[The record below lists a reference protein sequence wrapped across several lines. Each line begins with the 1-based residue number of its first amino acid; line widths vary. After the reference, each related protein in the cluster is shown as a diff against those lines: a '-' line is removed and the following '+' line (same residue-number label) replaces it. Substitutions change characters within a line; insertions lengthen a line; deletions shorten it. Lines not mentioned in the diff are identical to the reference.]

1 MKNKKI
7 YLDMFLNIFAAGVP
21 IVVLQ
26 LIIYPMVSRRL
37 EPETYGM
44 MISIY
49 AFIILVQDSFGK
61 SINNIRLINSD
72 EKENRKG
79 DYNIVLTV
87 FIVLSIIIT
96 AIGLLYYNS
105 QAEIDSVSSALII
118 ITSIF
123 FMIDSYLI
131 VYFRI
136 RLNYTAILVNAVL
149 MSAGFLVGYAIYLK
163 TGKWIYIFF
172 IGHLVCFVY
181 LMKSTG
187 LYREPFKKTSR
198 YKSIIRDTTLLM
210 FSMFLSQGMTQADK
224 LLLYPLLGGAT
235 LSIYYTAS
243 LAGKVLSLAT
253 GPVNS
258 VILSYIAGRDHLSRS
273 LFKKYMLLSFVSCS
287 LISIAILV
295 LSRPVLGFLFPRYV
309 DDAMAIIPYTTAN
322 IFFFVLAGMLTPIVM
337 KYCDIYWQII
347 INGIGFALYVSLS
360 IVFLKLFGIVGFCL
374 GIGIS
379 HFTRLIIMIVVYL
392 RKTRDLIIA

>member
-87 FIVLSIIIT
+87 FLILSIIIT
-96 AIGLLYYNS
+96 VIGLLYYNS
-105 QAEIDSVSSALII
+105 QAEIDSASSALII

-136 RLNYTAILVNAVL
+136 RLNYTAILVNAVI

-187 LYREPFKKTSR
+187 LYKEPFKKTSR
-198 YKSIIRDTTLLM
+198 YKSILRDTTLLM

-258 VILSYIAGRDHLSRS
+258 VILTYIAGRDHLSRN
-273 LFKKYMLLSFVSCS
+273 LFKKYMLLSFGSCS
-287 LISIAILV
+287 LISIVILV

-309 DDAMAIIPYTTAN
+309 DDAMVIIPYTTAN

-347 INGIGFALYVSLS
+347 INGIGFILYVS
-360 IVFLKLFGIVGFCL
+360 
-374 GIGIS
+374 
-379 HFTRLIIMIVVYL
+379 
-392 RKTRDLIIA
+392 